1 MLDIFYF
8 IHHRGDHVHD
18 SLFYRCAFIFYL
30 LRVIL
35 CTDDG
40 LRIALLLWI
49 DLILYNKKKKY
60 RPEKQDKGNSMTNH
74 LGMFTTTPPIL
85 L

>member
-8 IHHRGDHVHD
+8 IHHRGDHVHY

-49 DLILYNKKKKY
+49 DLILYNTIQY
-60 RPEKQDKGNSMTNH
+60 NTIVSRTGQGREGQC
-74 LGMFTTTPPIL
+74 
-85 L
+85 